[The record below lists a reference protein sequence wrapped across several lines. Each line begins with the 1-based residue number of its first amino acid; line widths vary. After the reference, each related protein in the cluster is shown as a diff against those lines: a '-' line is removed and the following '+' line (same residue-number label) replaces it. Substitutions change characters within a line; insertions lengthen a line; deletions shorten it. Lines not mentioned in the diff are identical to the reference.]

1 MLTRSQSV
9 QINRVTQ
16 IAVLEEFSV
25 CIIIADR
32 SLISY
37 PLEVVAPVSNFPPP
51 AHDSAKRAPQ
61 RLAKDVSFFAT
72 ARMKERML
80 LFYKRKEGLH
90 NTFKVLEPVFQRSTE
105 KKTRLFSGRKAGV
118 GSTESFRDF
127 DEFYLPTE
135 CYSLNLFQTYI
146 AVASSKGFELLTLDK
161 KVPMSIPSGLT
172 LPAIAN
178 IANRIRDQRPLGMF
192 RLNDQEFLLTYEDCA
207 VYVDKHGEVSRTL
220 IMEYSG
226 KQKKARG
233 ATMFGQYLLLFNED
247 YVEVRN
253 AENGRL
259 RQIIA
264 GRDVRC
270 LDYGYRGPT
279 GGSAVSGVP
288 GQPQTQTAVPT
299 GQDSKGTVKIC
310 MAHPEVP
317 GGQLVLEMLLND
329 GHAEKRA
336 E

>member
-1 MLTRSQSV
+1 
-9 QINRVTQ
+9 
-16 IAVLEEFSV
+16 VLEEFSV

-32 SLISY
+32 SLISN
-37 PLEVVAPVSNFPPP
+37 PLDVVAPVSNFPPP
-51 AHDSAKRAPQ
+51 SHDNPRRAPQ

-90 NTFKVLEPVFQRSTE
+90 NTFKVLEPVFQRATE
-105 KKTRLFSGRKAGV
+105 KKTRLFTGKRTTT

-146 AVASSKGFELLTLDK
+146 AVASAKGFELLTLDK
-161 KVPMSIPSGLT
+161 KVPMSIPNGLA

-192 RLNDQEFLLTYEDCA
+192 RLNDQEYLLTYEDCA
-207 VYVDKHGEVSRTL
+207 VYCDKHGEVSRTL

-226 KQKKARG
+226 KQKKARS

-259 RQIIA
+259 RQIIP
-264 GRDVRC
+264 GRDVKC
-270 LDYGYRGPT
+270 LDYGFRGPT
-279 GGSAVSGVP
+279 GLSALRPSVGGEPPSVVP
-288 GQPQTQTAVPT
+288 PTPPT
-299 GQDSKGTVKIC
+299 GAGDGKGTVKIC

-317 GGQLVLEMLLND
+317 GQQIVLEMLLNG
-329 GHAEKRA
+329 GHAEKS
-336 E
+336 